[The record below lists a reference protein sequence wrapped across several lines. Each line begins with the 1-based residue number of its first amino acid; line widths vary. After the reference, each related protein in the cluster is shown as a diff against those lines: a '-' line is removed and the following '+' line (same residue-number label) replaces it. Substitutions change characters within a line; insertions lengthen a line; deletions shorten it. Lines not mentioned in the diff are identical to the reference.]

1 MLNPFADVN
10 WNPGRAER
18 RKFAV
23 SLIIGFPAIAIFFA
37 VIGWLTNHTWKPF
50 FLWLGIIGL
59 GVGIV
64 LWLLPMIARPFYIV
78 WYALAC
84 CIGLVVGNVLFS
96 AFYYLVLTPM
106 GLVMRLA
113 GRDPLRRKFE
123 RGTPTY
129 WQDAEKVVDPKRYYR
144 QF

>member
-23 SLIIGFPAIAIFFA
+23 SLIIGFPAIAIFFSIIA
-37 VIGWLTNHTWKPF
+37 RLTTDAWKPF
-50 FLWLGIIGL
+50 FLWLGIIGFAV
-59 GVGIV
+59 GVV

-106 GLVMRLA
+106 GLAMRLG
-113 GRDPLRRKFE
+113 GRDPLRRKLD
-123 RGTPTY
+123 RSTPTY

>member
-23 SLIIGFPAIAIFFA
+23 SLIIGFPAIAIFFS
-37 VIGWLTNHTWKPF
+37 VIGWLTTHAWKPF

-59 GVGIV
+59 GVGV
-64 LWLLPMIARPFYIV
+64 LFWLLPMIARPFYIV

-106 GLVMRLA
+106 GLIMRLA
-113 GRDPLRRKFE
+113 GRDPLRKKFD
-123 RGTPTY
+123 RSTPTY